1 METTHGQYWGGH
13 VLPYWVFLVVTAL
26 PMTGFFGLDH
36 LLFKSPSTALSKCLV
51 NIFTLGLWY
60 FYDIIQAFSD
70 KHYVKHFGLSVPFS
84 GPKGLAFNYFSD
96 IVGDEK
102 NVLDKSTVSVTS
114 ILIFTLY
121 IFTLLVPLGLSNFVA
136 GDTVGGT
143 YKLLLSLTP
152 LLGLLMI
159 PIFWGEGLYELYTV
173 ITKPNDIFEKGVPR
187 LFPLTLFIDE
197 RGFSPNLLNPDAL
210 KKALKERSEVPPTN
224 LYTTFVKPILSILG
238 IKDPMEIL
246 DTAKCQVVP
255 PIEKTAKAVIVAG
268 EGAAKLAE
276 KVPAIAEGVTNKLT
290 AFTDPAKLKEAAL
303 KSAAAQVGGSSVTAT
318 TITTGEK
325 TPLDMILLGGIVL
338 LSMGGLGAAVLRKMA
353 SVEKNVS
360 TDSPP
365 NPGAV

>member
-1 METTHGQYWGGH
+1 
-13 VLPYWVFLVVTAL
+13 
-26 PMTGFFGLDH
+26 
-36 LLFKSPSTALSKCLV
+36 
-51 NIFTLGLWY
+51 
-60 FYDIIQAFSD
+60 
-70 KHYVKHFGLSVPFS
+70 
-84 GPKGLAFNYFSD
+84 
-96 IVGDEK
+96 
-102 NVLDKSTVSVTS
+102 
-114 ILIFTLY
+114 
-121 IFTLLVPLGLSNFVA
+121 
-136 GDTVGGT
+136 
-143 YKLLLSLTP
+143 
-152 LLGLLMI
+152 MI

-173 ITKPNDIFEKGVPR
+173 ITKPSDIFEKGVPR

-224 LYTTFVKPILSILG
+224 LYTTFVKPILSFLG

-255 PIEKTAKAVIVAG
+255 PIERTAKAVIVAG

-276 KVPAIAEGVTNKLT
+276 KVPVIAQGVTNKIT

-303 KSAAAQVGGSSVTAT
+303 KSAAAQVGGSTVTTTAT
-318 TITTGEK
+318 TDATGEK
-325 TPLDMILLGGIVL
+325 TPIDMVILGGIVL

-365 NPGAV
+365 KPGAV

>member
-1 METTHGQYWGGH
+1 
-13 VLPYWVFLVVTAL
+13 
-26 PMTGFFGLDH
+26 
-36 LLFKSPSTALSKCLV
+36 
-51 NIFTLGLWY
+51 
-60 FYDIIQAFSD
+60 
-70 KHYVKHFGLSVPFS
+70 
-84 GPKGLAFNYFSD
+84 
-96 IVGDEK
+96 
-102 NVLDKSTVSVTS
+102 
-114 ILIFTLY
+114 
-121 IFTLLVPLGLSNFVA
+121 
-136 GDTVGGT
+136 
-143 YKLLLSLTP
+143 
-152 LLGLLMI
+152 MI

-187 LFPLTLFIDE
+187 LFPLTLFIEE

-224 LYTTFVKPILSILG
+224 LYTSFVKPILSILG

-303 KSAAAQVGGSSVTAT
+303 KSAATQIGGSSDTTA
-318 TITTGEK
+318 TGEK
-325 TPLDMILLGGIVL
+325 TPIDMVLLGGLVL
-338 LSMGGLGAAVLRKMA
+338 LSMGGIGAAILRKMA